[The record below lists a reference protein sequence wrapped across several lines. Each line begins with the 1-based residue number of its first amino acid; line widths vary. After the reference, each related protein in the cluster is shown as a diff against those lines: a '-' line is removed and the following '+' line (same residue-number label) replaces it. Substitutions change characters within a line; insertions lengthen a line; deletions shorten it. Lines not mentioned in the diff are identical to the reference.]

1 MREELK
7 SLTKQEGM
15 RFRASV
21 EGLPFF
27 RKGEISTIITGEK
40 KEKMGEEV
48 DRCVDLVVRR
58 ARQVLDQPRTS
69 MF

>member
-27 RKGEISTIITGEK
+27 RKREISTIITGEK
-40 KEKMGEEV
+40 KEDG
-48 DRCVDLVVRR
+48 
-58 ARQVLDQPRTS
+58 
-69 MF
+69 